1 MDNRK
6 QILQTIQELSSPESY
21 NLVYHKSNGDVPM
34 PSVNALAKIVET
46 IQEII
51 FPGYFGR
58 DVVCANTIEFYT
70 GVNVDKLF
78 AMLTQQIHRGL
89 MFDSK
94 DLTKEE

>member
-1 MDNRK
+1 
-6 QILQTIQELSSPESY
+6 
-21 NLVYHKSNGDVPM
+21 M

-94 DLTKEE
+94 DLTKEGKVSCQRTNTVISGCENLAND